1 MQDYMPIVKIA
12 IAKLMCGGINLS
24 KKKKSKTGKQK
35 DLPKNKKPIGMIGA
49 GTKCRFCGTTVPLA
63 NAWNCCY
70 ADKYDTA
77 INFQR
82 GIAKVTEK
90 EVDLQEDQGEIQDG
104 KS

>member
-1 MQDYMPIVKIA
+1 MP
-12 IAKLMCGGINLS
+12 
-24 KKKKSKTGKQK
+24 KKKKNKTGKQK
-35 DLPKNKKPIGMIGA
+35 DLPKNKKTTGMIGG
-49 GTKCRFCGTTVPLA
+49 GTKCRFCGKTVPLA

-90 EVDLQEDQGEIQDG
+90 EVDVQEDLGDTSDGE
-104 KS
+104 S